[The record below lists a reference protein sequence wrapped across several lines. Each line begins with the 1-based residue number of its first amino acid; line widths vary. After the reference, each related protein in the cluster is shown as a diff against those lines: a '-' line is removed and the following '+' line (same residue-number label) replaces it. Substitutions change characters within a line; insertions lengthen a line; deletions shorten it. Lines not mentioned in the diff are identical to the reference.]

1 MGMRDRQ
8 RILGNLDQLYRE
20 AFQRAEGK
28 GDEDAMAQLDF
39 GFQRDQLYM
48 ELALDIRELLSA
60 WDTGND
66 AEGKTTSLLEKAQ
79 AIRRLTRLR

>member
-1 MGMRDRQ
+1 MRERQ

-28 GDEDAMAQLDF
+28 GDEEAMAELDF
-39 GFQRDQLYM
+39 EFQRDQLYL
-48 ELALDIRELLSA
+48 EVALDVRELLSTMG
-60 WDTGND
+60 TGKD
-66 AEGKTTSLLEKAQ
+66 AEEKTKSLLEKAQ

>member
-1 MGMRDRQ
+1 MRDRQ

-60 WDTGND
+60 LDTGND

>member
-20 AFQRAEGK
+20 AFQRAEGN

-60 WDTGND
+60 MDTGND

>member
-1 MGMRDRQ
+1 MRERQ

-28 GDEDAMAQLDF
+28 EDEEAMAELDF
-39 GFQRDQLYM
+39 GFQRDQLYL
-48 ELALDIRELLSA
+48 EVALDVRELLSTLG
-60 WDTGND
+60 TGKG
-66 AEGKTTSLLEKAQ
+66 AEEKTKSLLEKAQ